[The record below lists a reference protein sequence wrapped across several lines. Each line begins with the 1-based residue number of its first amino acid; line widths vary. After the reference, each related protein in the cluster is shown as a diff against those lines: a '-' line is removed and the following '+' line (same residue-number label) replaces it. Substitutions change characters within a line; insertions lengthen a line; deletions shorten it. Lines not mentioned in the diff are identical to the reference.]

1 MVSILMYENCRS
13 ALMHLYRMSKYE
25 VEEEFDTKLKQ
36 FMNGMKRT
44 LQQQKVIHGDDFH
57 EGKRKMSFEVYEK
70 MCELFLKEESK
81 EYLFAHCFL
90 VLEWNLMA
98 RSENVVDCHVSHI
111 YWSNDSLVFHFAKT
125 KSDQTGK
132 NTDQVWH
139 VYATPENPCTC
150 PILALACY
158 LFSNPGVL
166 TDGAAQKDKPSISLV
181 GDGEVVG
188 KADAPILGRLFPGE
202 FQYDRFS
209 RLFNKI
215 IEKHAT
221 IFVKLG
227 VEIGDLGSHSACKG
241 EHSYSSSGSTVYPT
255 ITSICLRAMWSM
267 VNAKNRYLQYEKA
280 GDQNLGQVVS
290 GLNVNTGNVSVS
302 PFF

>member
-1 MVSILMYENCRS
+1 MQIIFKRGEQGVSFC
-13 ALMHLYRMSKYE
+13 AL
-25 VEEEFDTKLKQ
+25 
-36 FMNGMKRT
+36 
-44 LQQQKVIHGDDFH
+44 
-57 EGKRKMSFEVYEK
+57 
-70 MCELFLKEESK
+70 
-81 EYLFAHCFL
+81 FL
-90 VLEWNLMA
+90 VLKWNLMA

-111 YWSNDSLVFHFAKT
+111 YWSNDSLVFHFAKN
-125 KSDQTGK
+125 KLDQTGK

-139 VYATPENPCTC
+139 VYATPDNPCTC

-166 TDGAAQKDKPSISLV
+166 TDAAAQKDEPSISLV

-221 IFVKLG
+221 IFAQLG
-227 VEIGDLGSHSACKG
+227 VEIGDLGSHSAHKG
-241 EHSYSSSGSTVYPT
+241 ASSYALSGSTVSPP
-255 ITSICLRAMWSM
+255 ITSICLRAMWLM
-267 VNAKNRYLQYEKA
+267 GNVKTRYLQYEKSRRPIPRA
-280 GDQNLGQVVS
+280 S
-290 GLNVNTGNVSVS
+290 S
-302 PFF
+302 